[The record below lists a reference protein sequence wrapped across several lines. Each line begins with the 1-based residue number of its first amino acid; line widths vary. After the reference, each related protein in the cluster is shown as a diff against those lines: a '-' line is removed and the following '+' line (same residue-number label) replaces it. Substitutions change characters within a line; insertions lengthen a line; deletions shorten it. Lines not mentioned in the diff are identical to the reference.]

1 MRRALF
7 SAVILA
13 AVVGTSGPVLAAERP
28 AAAPKVVYVGDNGQ
42 KDLVVAN
49 LDGSRPRNITKT
61 PALNEVMPALSADGT
76 KIVFVREG
84 AGIWVI
90 NTNGTGLVQITTNA
104 SDLEPAWFPDG
115 SKIVFTRRQGD
126 RDLWTMNADGSNPV
140 KLLDNDVEDQTP
152 DISPNGLRVAW
163 SAAPVGLFVMNVDG
177 SNLQYLASYF
187 YCRKDQ
193 SWSPDNVHFAF
204 TQCEFDG
211 SSNIW
216 VFDTEGFGSVQ
227 ITPEAGTE
235 RQPSWSADGT
245 TIFYTK
251 VLSGTNT
258 AVFAIDSD
266 GTDERAVTATGGRL
280 AESDPSVA

>member
-1 MRRALF
+1 MHRTLF

-13 AVVGTSGPVLAAERP
+13 AVVGTSGPAWAAERP
-28 AAAPKVVYVGDNGQ
+28 DAGPKIVYVGDHGQ
-42 KDLVVAN
+42 RDLVVAD
-49 LDGSRPRNITKT
+49 LDGSRSRNITRT
-61 PALNEVMPALSADGT
+61 SAVDEIQPALSADGS
-76 KIVFVREG
+76 KVVFVREG
-84 AGIWVI
+84 AGIWVV
-90 NTNGTGLVQITTNA
+90 NTDGSGLAQLTMNA

-126 RDLWTMNADGSNPV
+126 RDLWTMNADGSGAA

-163 SAAPVGLFVMNVDG
+163 SAAPVGMFVMNVDG
-177 SNLQYLASYF
+177 SDLQFLTSYF

-216 VFDTEGFGSVQ
+216 VFDTELFGSEQVS
-227 ITPEAGTE
+227 PVAGTE
-235 RQPSWSADGT
+235 LQPSWSADGS
-245 TIFYTK
+245 TIAYTK
-251 VLSGTNT
+251 VLSG
-258 AVFAIDSD
+258 S
-266 GTDERAVTATGGRL
+266 
-280 AESDPSVA
+280 